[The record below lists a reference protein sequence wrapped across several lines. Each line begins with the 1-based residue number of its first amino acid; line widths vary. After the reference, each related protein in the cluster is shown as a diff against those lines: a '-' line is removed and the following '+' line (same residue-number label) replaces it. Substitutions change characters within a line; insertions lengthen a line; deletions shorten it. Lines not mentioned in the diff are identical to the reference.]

1 MKKPI
6 MAIMYDFDKTLS
18 VQDMQN
24 YDFIPALGM
33 TPAEFWGATD
43 SFAKKHGIEKILSYM
58 YMMILKTREKGIDMT
73 EEWLN
78 SLGRNIKFYS
88 GVTTWFHRINEYGL
102 AHGLQVEHYLISSGT
117 KEIVD
122 GCSIAKEFKAIYGC
136 QFLFDDKT
144 KLPIWPKLAINYTQ
158 KTQYFFRVSKGAIDI
173 SEDAEVNAK
182 TPNRR
187 VPYKNMVYLGD
198 GMTDVPIMILVRQ
211 NGGHSIAVYK
221 PGEKDK
227 VIDLFNDERVDYVC
241 RADYSAGSPLESVL
255 KLIIDSI
262 YINNALDRK
271 RETLSK

>member
-1 MKKPI
+1 

-18 VQDMQN
+18 IQDMQN

-43 SFAKKHGIEKILSYM
+43 DYAKKHGIEKILSYM
-58 YMMILKTREKGIDMT
+58 YMMILKTREKGIEMT

-78 SLGRNIKFYS
+78 SLGKNIKFYA
-88 GVTTWFHRINEYGL
+88 GVTTWFNRINEYGL
-102 AHGLQVEHYLISSGT
+102 SRGIKVEHYLVSSGT

-136 QFLFDDKT
+136 QFLFDEKT
-144 KLPIWPKLAINYTQ
+144 KKPIWPKLAINYTQ

-173 SEDAEVNAK
+173 SDDAEVNAK

-187 VPYKNMVYLGD
+187 IPYKNMVYLGD
-198 GMTDVPIMILVRQ
+198 GMTDVPIMILARQ

-221 PGEKDK
+221 PGEKEK

-241 RADYSAGSPLESVL
+241 RADYSAGSTLESVV

-262 YINNALDRK
+262 AINNALERK
-271 RETLSK
+271 KEVLSK

>member
-43 SFAKKHGIEKILSYM
+43 DYGKKHGIEKILSYM
-58 YMMILKTREKGIDMT
+58 YMMILQTRAKGIDMT

-78 SLGRNIKFYS
+78 SLGKNIKFFA
-88 GVTTWFHRINEYGL
+88 GVTTWFSRINEYGL
-102 AHGLQVEHYLISSGT
+102 SRGIQVEHYLISSGT

-122 GCSIAKEFKAIYGC
+122 GCAIANEFKAIYGC

-173 SEDAEVNAK
+173 ADDAEVNAK
-182 TPNRR
+182 TPHRR
-187 VPYKNMVYLGD
+187 IPYKNMVYLGD

-221 PGEKDK
+221 PGQKDK
-227 VIDLFNDERVDYVC
+227 VIDLLNDERVDYVV
-241 RADYSAGSPLESVL
+241 RADYSAGSPLESVI
-255 KLIIDSI
+255 KLIVDSI
-262 YINNALDRK
+262 YINSALDRK
-271 RETLSK
+271 KEVMSK